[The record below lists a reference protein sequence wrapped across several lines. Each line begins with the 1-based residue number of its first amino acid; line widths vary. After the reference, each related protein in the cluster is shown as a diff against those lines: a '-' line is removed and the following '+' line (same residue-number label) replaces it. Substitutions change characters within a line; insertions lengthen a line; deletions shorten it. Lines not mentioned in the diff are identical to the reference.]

1 MPLPS
6 LPENRLY
13 FCPFITLYIAPPS
26 RYTHE
31 INSKQLAVFGGYKNG
46 HLDSVEV
53 FEDDT
58 WMYTGRRLE
67 EPKSKMAMVSLPEGL
82 IRQNC

>member
-1 MPLPS
+1 MISSVQRMHYTTLFLFS
-6 LPENRLY
+6 LDAMLN
-13 FCPFITLYIAPPS
+13 
-26 RYTHE
+26 HE

-67 EPKSKMAMVSLPEGL
+67 EPKSRMAMVSLPEGL